1 MHSSISILSFISC
14 VHSFT
19 NPAIDRSIPPSLY
32 PSIHPFI
39 HHSLLFSPPS
49 ALAVFLKLLHSF
61 IHSFIHSFLT
71 RSFRSRSVSSDRRC
85 SCSATSSTPPPSDSP
100 PRRVAFCRRSSSSL
114 SRRRRIPA
122 SWELRIGKSS
132 AGMLSRLS
140 KRPSKE
146 ANSLRKIISKCGC
159 WTPSPPPTRASSST
173 ASRQS
178 FKPFIA
184 SRVDE
189 GLAPMPLCEE
199 GSRRFSSDLGT
210 KAERRLWSL
219 LSDYEKQYS
228 SRTWLKR
235 HSCSFCA
242 NPKTLPFW
250 FLIFCSCI
258 FLPSRLFHPC
268 WSFVTVD
275 RKLFIIG
282 SFTHLVFQRR
292 AFTRVIEIF
301 LQIHRSFPRLLITYF
316 SMNRGAFLWN
326 YQTSKTREILR

>member
-1 MHSSISILSFISC
+1 MRSFIYQSG
-14 VHSFT
+14 
-19 NPAIDRSIPPSLY
+19 NR
-32 PSIHPFI
+32 SIHPSLPLSI
-39 HHSLLFSPPS
+39 HPPIHTSFTVIFSPFRS
-49 ALAVFLKLLHSF
+49 SSVSEITSF

-210 KAERRLWSL
+210 KAERRL
-219 LSDYEKQYS
+219 
-228 SRTWLKR
+228 
-235 HSCSFCA
+235 
-242 NPKTLPFW
+242 
-250 FLIFCSCI
+250 
-258 FLPSRLFHPC
+258 
-268 WSFVTVD
+268 
-275 RKLFIIG
+275 
-282 SFTHLVFQRR
+282 
-292 AFTRVIEIF
+292 
-301 LQIHRSFPRLLITYF
+301 
-316 SMNRGAFLWN
+316 
-326 YQTSKTREILR
+326 